1 MRKKILCTICIR
13 SGSKGVKNKNIKIIN
28 NKPLVYYSFIAAKKT
43 NIFSNIF
50 VSSDSKNFLSICKK
64 FGANDLVKRH
74 KILSNDN
81 IFVEPED
88 RKLGLVVQEKVL
100 FPHLNVQANV
110 EFGITSDDKKNEKC
124 IEMLKKFH
132 ISNLT
137 DKYPHEI
144 SGGEAQRVALART
157 LVTKPSV
164 LLLDEPFNGL
174 DQGLKNEIYPDIKKI
189 LKENKMTTIMVSHD
203 LSEVKSLSNKIYE
216 LNNATLKTYE
226 S

>member
-1 MRKKILCTICIR
+1 MK
-13 SGSKGVKNKNIKIIN
+13 
-28 NKPLVYYSFIAAKKT
+28 
-43 NIFSNIF
+43 
-50 VSSDSKNFLSICKK
+50 KNFLKLKEVYFEVNSNIVLEDINLDIDEGNFVSIIGKSGSGKTTLLKIISGLKK
-64 FGANDLVKRH
+64 QTKGTVILND
-74 KILSNDN
+74 KILSNDG

-100 FPHLNVQANV
+100 FPHLNVQDNV
-110 EFGITSDDKKNEKC
+110 QFGIASDDKKNEKC

-132 ISNLT
+132 ISDLI

-174 DQGLKNEIYPDIKKI
+174 DQGLKDEIYPDIKRI

-203 LSEVKSLSNKIYE
+203 LNEVESLSNKIYE
-216 LNNATLKTYE
+216 LNNATLRKYE

>member
-1 MRKKILCTICIR
+1 MKKNLLKLKEVYFEVNSNLVLKDINLDIDEGNFVSIIGK
-13 SGSKGVKNKNIKIIN
+13 SGSGKTTLLKIISG
-28 NKPLVYYSFIAAKKT
+28 LKKQT
-43 NIFSNIF
+43 KGTVI
-50 VSSDSKNFLSICKK
+50 L
-64 FGANDLVKRH
+64 ND
-74 KILSNDN
+74 KILSNDG

-100 FPHLNVQANV
+100 FPHLNVQDNV
-110 EFGITSDDKKNEKC
+110 QFGIASADKKNEKC

-132 ISNLT
+132 ISDLI

-174 DQGLKNEIYPDIKKI
+174 DQGLKDEIYPDIKRI

-203 LSEVKSLSNKIYE
+203 LNEVKSLSNKIYE
-216 LNNATLKTYE
+216 LNNATLRTYE

>member
-1 MRKKILCTICIR
+1 MKKNYLNLHKIHYVVNSNIILKDVDLTVEKGEFISIIGKSGSGKTTLLKIISGLIKQTSGEISLNNKILA
-13 SGSKGVKNKNIKIIN
+13 N
-28 NKPLVYYSFIAAKKT
+28 N
-43 NIFSNIF
+43 
-50 VSSDSKNFLSICKK
+50 DS
-64 FGANDLVKRH
+64 
-74 KILSNDN
+74 
-81 IFVEPED
+81 FVEPEN

-100 FPHLNVQANV
+100 FPHLNVQSNV
-110 EFGITSDDKKNEKC
+110 EFGISSDIEKKEKS

-132 ISNLT
+132 ISNLK

-174 DQGLKNEIYPDIKKI
+174 DQELKDEIYPVIKNI
-189 LKENKMTTIMVSHD
+189 LKTNKMTTIMVSHD
-203 LSEVKSLSNKIYE
+203 LKEVKRLSAKVYN
-216 LNNATLKTYE
+216 LNNSALNKYE

>member
-1 MRKKILCTICIR
+1 MKKNLLKLKEVYFEVNSNLVLKDINLDIDEGNFVSIIGK
-13 SGSKGVKNKNIKIIN
+13 SGSGKTTLLKIISG
-28 NKPLVYYSFIAAKKT
+28 LKKQT
-43 NIFSNIF
+43 KGTVI
-50 VSSDSKNFLSICKK
+50 L
-64 FGANDLVKRH
+64 ND
-74 KILSNDN
+74 KILSNDG

-100 FPHLNVQANV
+100 FPHLNVRDNV
-110 EFGITSDDKKNEKC
+110 QFGIASDDKKNEKC

-132 ISNLT
+132 ISDLI

-174 DQGLKNEIYPDIKKI
+174 DQGLKDEIYPDIKRI

-203 LSEVKSLSNKIYE
+203 LNEVKSLSNKIYE
-216 LNNATLKTYE
+216 LNNATLRKYE

>member
-1 MRKKILCTICIR
+1 MKKNLLKLKEVCFEVNSNLVLEDINLDIDEGNFVSIIGK
-13 SGSKGVKNKNIKIIN
+13 SGSGKTTLLKIISGLK
-28 NKPLVYYSFIAAKKT
+28 KPTKGTVIL
-43 NIFSNIF
+43 
-50 VSSDSKNFLSICKK
+50 
-64 FGANDLVKRH
+64 ND
-74 KILSNDN
+74 KILSNDG

-100 FPHLNVQANV
+100 FPHLNVQDNV
-110 EFGITSDDKKNEKC
+110 EFGIASDDKKNEKC
-124 IEMLKKFH
+124 IEMLKNFH
-132 ISNLT
+132 ISNLI

-174 DQGLKNEIYPDIKKI
+174 DQGLKDEIYPDIKRI

-203 LSEVKSLSNKIYE
+203 LNEVKSLSNKIYE

>member
-1 MRKKILCTICIR
+1 MKKNLLKLKKVYFEVNSNLVLEDINLDIDEGNFVSIIGK
-13 SGSKGVKNKNIKIIN
+13 SGSGKTTLLKIISGLK
-28 NKPLVYYSFIAAKKT
+28 KPTKGTVIL
-43 NIFSNIF
+43 
-50 VSSDSKNFLSICKK
+50 
-64 FGANDLVKRH
+64 ND
-74 KILSNDN
+74 KILSNDG

-100 FPHLNVQANV
+100 FPHLNVQDNV
-110 EFGITSDDKKNEKC
+110 EFGIASDDKKNEKC

-132 ISNLT
+132 ISNLIT
-137 DKYPHEI
+137 KYPHEI

-174 DQGLKNEIYPDIKKI
+174 DQELKDEIYPDIKRI

-203 LSEVKSLSNKIYE
+203 LNEVKSLSNKIYE
-216 LNNATLKTYE
+216 LNNATLQTYE

>member
-1 MRKKILCTICIR
+1 MKKNLLNLKGVYFEVNSNLVLKDINLDIDEGSFVSIIGK
-13 SGSKGVKNKNIKIIN
+13 SGSGKTTLLKIISG
-28 NKPLVYYSFIAAKKT
+28 LKKQT
-43 NIFSNIF
+43 KGTII
-50 VSSDSKNFLSICKK
+50 L
-64 FGANDLVKRH
+64 ND
-74 KILSNDN
+74 KILSNDG

-110 EFGITSDDKKNEKC
+110 EFGIASDDKKNEKC

-132 ISNLT
+132 ISDLI

-174 DQGLKNEIYPDIKKI
+174 DQGLKDEIYPDIKRI

-203 LSEVKSLSNKIYE
+203 LNEVKSLSNKIYE

>member
-1 MRKKILCTICIR
+1 MVNSNIILKDVDLTVEKGEFISIIGKSGSGKTTLLKIISGLIKQTSGEISLNNKILA
-13 SGSKGVKNKNIKIIN
+13 N
-28 NKPLVYYSFIAAKKT
+28 N
-43 NIFSNIF
+43 
-50 VSSDSKNFLSICKK
+50 DS
-64 FGANDLVKRH
+64 
-74 KILSNDN
+74 
-81 IFVEPED
+81 FVEPEN

-100 FPHLNVQANV
+100 FPHLNIQSNV
-110 EFGITSDDKKNEKC
+110 EFGISSDIEKKEKS

-132 ISNLT
+132 ISNLK

-174 DQGLKNEIYPDIKKI
+174 DQELKDEIYPVIKNI
-189 LKENKMTTIMVSHD
+189 LKTNKMTTIMVSHD
-203 LSEVKSLSNKIYE
+203 LKEVKRLSAKVYN
-216 LNNATLKTYE
+216 LNNAALNKYE

>member
-1 MRKKILCTICIR
+1 MKKNLLKLKEVYFEVNSNIVLEDINLDIDEGNFVSIIGK
-13 SGSKGVKNKNIKIIN
+13 SGSGKTTLLKIISG
-28 NKPLVYYSFIAAKKT
+28 LKKQT
-43 NIFSNIF
+43 KGTVI
-50 VSSDSKNFLSICKK
+50 L
-64 FGANDLVKRH
+64 ND
-74 KILSNDN
+74 KILSNDG

-100 FPHLNVQANV
+100 FPHLNVQDNV
-110 EFGITSDDKKNEKC
+110 QFGIASDDKKNEKC

-132 ISNLT
+132 ISDLI

-174 DQGLKNEIYPDIKKI
+174 DQGLKDEIYPDIKRI

-203 LSEVKSLSNKIYE
+203 LNEVKSLSNKIYE
-216 LNNATLKTYE
+216 LNNATLRTYE

>member
-1 MRKKILCTICIR
+1 MKKNLLKLKEVYFEVNSNLVLKDINLDIDEGNFVSIIGK
-13 SGSKGVKNKNIKIIN
+13 SGSGKTTLLKIISGLK
-28 NKPLVYYSFIAAKKT
+28 KPTKGTVIL
-43 NIFSNIF
+43 
-50 VSSDSKNFLSICKK
+50 
-64 FGANDLVKRH
+64 ND
-74 KILSNDN
+74 KILSSDG

-100 FPHLNVQANV
+100 FPHLNVQDNV
-110 EFGITSDDKKNEKC
+110 EFGIASDDKKNEKC

-132 ISNLT
+132 ISDLI

-174 DQGLKNEIYPDIKKI
+174 DQGLKDEIYPDIKRI
-189 LKENKMTTIMVSHD
+189 LKENKMTTIMVSHN
-203 LSEVKSLSNKIYE
+203 LNEVKSLSNKIYE
-216 LNNATLKTYE
+216 LNSATLKTYE

>member
-1 MRKKILCTICIR
+1 MK
-13 SGSKGVKNKNIKIIN
+13 
-28 NKPLVYYSFIAAKKT
+28 
-43 NIFSNIF
+43 
-50 VSSDSKNFLSICKK
+50 KNFLNLKGVYFEVNSNLVLKDINLDIDEGSFVSIIGKSGSGKTTLLKIISGLKK
-64 FGANDLVKRH
+64 QTKGTIILND
-74 KILSNDN
+74 KILSNDD

-110 EFGITSDDKKNEKC
+110 EFGIASDDKKNEKC

-132 ISNLT
+132 ISDLI

-157 LVTKPSV
+157 LATKPSV

-174 DQGLKNEIYPDIKKI
+174 DQGLKDEIYPDIKRI

-203 LSEVKSLSNKIYE
+203 LNEVKSLSNRIYE
-216 LNNATLKTYE
+216 LNNAILKTYE
-226 S
+226 T

>member
-1 MRKKILCTICIR
+1 MKKNLLKLKEVYFEVNSNLVLKDINLDIDEGNFVSIIGK
-13 SGSKGVKNKNIKIIN
+13 SGSGKTTLLKIISGLK
-28 NKPLVYYSFIAAKKT
+28 KPTKGRVIL
-43 NIFSNIF
+43 
-50 VSSDSKNFLSICKK
+50 
-64 FGANDLVKRH
+64 ND
-74 KILSNDN
+74 KILSSDG

-100 FPHLNVQANV
+100 FPHLNVQDNV
-110 EFGITSDDKKNEKC
+110 QFGIASADKKNEKC

-132 ISNLT
+132 ISDLI

-174 DQGLKNEIYPDIKKI
+174 DQGLKDEIYPDIKRI

-203 LSEVKSLSNKIYE
+203 LNEVKSLSNKIYE
-216 LNNATLKTYE
+216 LNNATLRKYE

>member
-1 MRKKILCTICIR
+1 MKKNLLKLKEVYFEINSNIVLEDINLDIDEGNFVSIIGK
-13 SGSKGVKNKNIKIIN
+13 SGSGKTTLLKIISG
-28 NKPLVYYSFIAAKKT
+28 LKKQT
-43 NIFSNIF
+43 KGTVI
-50 VSSDSKNFLSICKK
+50 L
-64 FGANDLVKRH
+64 ND
-74 KILSNDN
+74 KILSNDG

-100 FPHLNVQANV
+100 FPHLNVQDNV
-110 EFGITSDDKKNEKC
+110 EFGIASDDKKNEKC

-132 ISNLT
+132 ISDLI
-137 DKYPHEI
+137 DKFPHEI

-174 DQGLKNEIYPDIKKI
+174 DQGLKDEIYPDIKRI

-203 LSEVKSLSNKIYE
+203 LNEVKSLSNKIYE
-216 LNNATLKTYE
+216 LNNATLRTYE

>member
-1 MRKKILCTICIR
+1 MKKNLLKLKEVYYEVNSNFVLEDINLDIDEGNFISIIGK
-13 SGSKGVKNKNIKIIN
+13 SGSGKTTLLKIISG
-28 NKPLVYYSFIAAKKT
+28 LKKQT
-43 NIFSNIF
+43 KGTVI
-50 VSSDSKNFLSICKK
+50 L
-64 FGANDLVKRH
+64 ND
-74 KILSNDN
+74 KILSNDG

-100 FPHLNVQANV
+100 FPHLNVQDNV
-110 EFGITSDDKKNEKC
+110 QFGIASDDKKNEKC

-132 ISNLT
+132 ISDLI

-174 DQGLKNEIYPDIKKI
+174 DQGLKDEIYPDIKRI

-203 LSEVKSLSNKIYE
+203 LNEVKSLSNKIYE
-216 LNNATLKTYE
+216 LNNATLRKYE

>member
-1 MRKKILCTICIR
+1 MKKNLLKLKEVYFEVNSNIVLEDINLDIDEGNFVSIIGK
-13 SGSKGVKNKNIKIIN
+13 SGSGKTTLLKIISG
-28 NKPLVYYSFIAAKKT
+28 LKKQT
-43 NIFSNIF
+43 KGTVILNY
-50 VSSDSKNFLSICKK
+50 
-64 FGANDLVKRH
+64 
-74 KILSNDN
+74 KILSNDG

-100 FPHLNVQANV
+100 FPHLNVQDNV
-110 EFGITSDDKKNEKC
+110 QFGIASDDKKNEKC

-132 ISNLT
+132 ISDLI

-174 DQGLKNEIYPDIKKI
+174 DQGLKDEIYPDIKRI

-203 LSEVKSLSNKIYE
+203 LNEVKSLSNKIYE
-216 LNNATLKTYE
+216 LNNATLRKYE

>member
-1 MRKKILCTICIR
+1 MKKNLLKLKEVYFEINSNIVLEDINLDIDEGNFVSIIGK
-13 SGSKGVKNKNIKIIN
+13 SGSGKTTLLKIISG
-28 NKPLVYYSFIAAKKT
+28 LKKQT
-43 NIFSNIF
+43 KGTVI
-50 VSSDSKNFLSICKK
+50 L
-64 FGANDLVKRH
+64 ND
-74 KILSNDN
+74 KILSNDG

-100 FPHLNVQANV
+100 FPHLNVQDNV
-110 EFGITSDDKKNEKC
+110 QFGIASADKKNEKC

-132 ISNLT
+132 ISDLI

-174 DQGLKNEIYPDIKKI
+174 DQGLKDEIYPDIKRI

-203 LSEVKSLSNKIYE
+203 LNEVKSLSNKIYE
-216 LNNATLKTYE
+216 LNNATLRKYE

>member
-1 MRKKILCTICIR
+1 MNREIISLKNLSKCYNIAGKPFYALKEINLSFGEGEFTGIVGP
-13 SGSKGVKNKNIKIIN
+13 SGSGKTTLLKIISG
-28 NKPLVYYSFIAAKKT
+28 LKKQT
-43 NIFSNIF
+43 KGTII
-50 VSSDSKNFLSICKK
+50 L
-64 FGANDLVKRH
+64 ND

-203 LSEVKSLSNKIYE
+203 LSEVKSLSKKIYE

>member
-1 MRKKILCTICIR
+1 MKKNLLKLKKVYYEVNSNLVLEDINLDINEGNFVSIIGK
-13 SGSKGVKNKNIKIIN
+13 SGSGKTTLLKIISGLK
-28 NKPLVYYSFIAAKKT
+28 KPTKGTVIL
-43 NIFSNIF
+43 
-50 VSSDSKNFLSICKK
+50 
-64 FGANDLVKRH
+64 ND
-74 KILSNDN
+74 KILSSDG

-100 FPHLNVQANV
+100 FPHLNVQDNV
-110 EFGITSDDKKNEKC
+110 EFGIASDDKKNEKC

-132 ISNLT
+132 ISDLI

-174 DQGLKNEIYPDIKKI
+174 DQGLKDEIYPDIKRI
-189 LKENKMTTIMVSHD
+189 LKENKMTTIMVSHN
-203 LSEVKSLSNKIYE
+203 LNEVKSLSNKIYE

>member
-1 MRKKILCTICIR
+1 MDIDEGNFVSIIGK
-13 SGSKGVKNKNIKIIN
+13 SGSGKTTLLKIISGLK
-28 NKPLVYYSFIAAKKT
+28 KPTKGTVIL
-43 NIFSNIF
+43 
-50 VSSDSKNFLSICKK
+50 
-64 FGANDLVKRH
+64 ND
-74 KILSNDN
+74 KILSNDG

-100 FPHLNVQANV
+100 FPHLNVQDNV
-110 EFGITSDDKKNEKC
+110 QFGIASDDKKNEKC

-132 ISNLT
+132 ISDLI

-174 DQGLKNEIYPDIKKI
+174 DQGLKDEIYPDIKRI

-203 LSEVKSLSNKIYE
+203 LNEVKSLSNKIYE
-216 LNNATLKTYE
+216 LNNATLRTYE

>member
-1 MRKKILCTICIR
+1 MKKNLLKLKEVYFEVNSNLVLEDINLDIDEGNFVSIIGK
-13 SGSKGVKNKNIKIIN
+13 SGSGKTTLLKIISG
-28 NKPLVYYSFIAAKKT
+28 LKKQT
-43 NIFSNIF
+43 KGTVI
-50 VSSDSKNFLSICKK
+50 L
-64 FGANDLVKRH
+64 ND
-74 KILSNDN
+74 KILSNDG

-100 FPHLNVQANV
+100 FPHLNVRDNV
-110 EFGITSDDKKNEKC
+110 EFGIASDDKKNEKC

-132 ISNLT
+132 ISDLI

-157 LVTKPSV
+157 LVTRPSM

-174 DQGLKNEIYPDIKKI
+174 DQGLKDEIYPDIKRI

-203 LSEVKSLSNKIYE
+203 LNEVKSLSNKIYE
-216 LNNATLKTYE
+216 LDNATLRKYE

>member
-1 MRKKILCTICIR
+1 MKKNLLKLKEVYFEVNSNIVLEDINLDIDEGNFVSIIGK
-13 SGSKGVKNKNIKIIN
+13 SGSGKTTLLKIISGLK
-28 NKPLVYYSFIAAKKT
+28 KPTKGTVIL
-43 NIFSNIF
+43 
-50 VSSDSKNFLSICKK
+50 
-64 FGANDLVKRH
+64 ND
-74 KILSNDN
+74 KILSSDG

-100 FPHLNVQANV
+100 FPHLNVQDNV
-110 EFGITSDDKKNEKC
+110 EFGIASDVKKNEKC

-132 ISNLT
+132 ISDLI

-174 DQGLKNEIYPDIKKI
+174 DQGLKDEIYPDIKRI
-189 LKENKMTTIMVSHD
+189 LKENKMTTIMVSHN
-203 LSEVKSLSNKIYE
+203 LNEVKSLSNKIYE
-216 LNNATLKTYE
+216 LNNATLRTYE

>member
-1 MRKKILCTICIR
+1 MKKNLLNLKGVYSEVNSNLVLKDINLDIDEGSFVSIIGK
-13 SGSKGVKNKNIKIIN
+13 SGSGKTTLLKIISG
-28 NKPLVYYSFIAAKKT
+28 LKKQT
-43 NIFSNIF
+43 KGTII
-50 VSSDSKNFLSICKK
+50 L
-64 FGANDLVKRH
+64 ND
-74 KILSNDN
+74 KILSNDD

-110 EFGITSDDKKNEKC
+110 EFGIASDDKKNEKC

-132 ISNLT
+132 ISDLI

-174 DQGLKNEIYPDIKKI
+174 DQGLKDEIYPDIKRI

-203 LSEVKSLSNKIYE
+203 LNEVKSLSNNIYE
-216 LNNATLKTYE
+216 LDNATLRKYE

>member
-1 MRKKILCTICIR
+1 MKKNLLKLKEVCFEVNSNLVLEDINLDIDEGNFVSIIGK
-13 SGSKGVKNKNIKIIN
+13 SGSGKTTLLKIISGLK
-28 NKPLVYYSFIAAKKT
+28 KPTKGTVIL
-43 NIFSNIF
+43 
-50 VSSDSKNFLSICKK
+50 
-64 FGANDLVKRH
+64 ND
-74 KILSNDN
+74 KILSNDG

-100 FPHLNVQANV
+100 FPHLNVQDNV
-110 EFGITSDDKKNEKC
+110 EFGIASDDKKNEKC
-124 IEMLKKFH
+124 IEMLKNFH
-132 ISNLT
+132 ISNLI

-174 DQGLKNEIYPDIKKI
+174 DQGLKDEIYPDIKRI

-203 LSEVKSLSNKIYE
+203 LNEVKSLSNKIYE
-216 LNNATLKTYE
+216 LNNATLKKYE